1 MEDGRPNSE
10 TTINTR
16 PNKFKKIMLVPKR
29 IVLDVGQSFMVKIIG
44 QRQLSSNPTG
54 RCVDKVFSF

>member
-16 PNKFKKIMLVPKR
+16 PNKLKKMMLLPNR
-29 IVLDVGQSFMVKIIG
+29 IVLDVGQSLMVKIIG
-44 QRQLSSNPTG
+44 QRQLSSNPIAW
-54 RCVDKVFSF
+54 CMDKVFSF